1 MLHSGL
7 QEDDIVEDVF
17 QPGDVLTGLKMK
29 HNVERNGV
37 KWCDKP
43 AGDIVVLSNLITQQQ
58 LVVET
63 KNEQKFQFRQSEHTF
78 PALTP
83 SLLYHKDRVNGKK
96 CPK

>member
-63 KNEQKFQFRQSEHTF
+63 KNEQKFQFRQSEHTS
-78 PALTP
+78 AYNR
-83 SLLYHKDRVNGKK
+83 S
-96 CPK
+96 

>member
-7 QEDDIVEDVF
+7 QEDDIVEEVF

-63 KNEQKFQFRQSEHTF
+63 KNEQKFQFRQSEHTRKII
-78 PALTP
+78 
-83 SLLYHKDRVNGKK
+83 SDCNKMSDS
-96 CPK
+96 